1 MLTSYCGGRSGR
13 LTRLQ
18 PKFRKGRHCRV
29 EQGCDPTDPRRN
41 LFEQLQLLASL
52 RRFRNSKT
60 GGVAARTLS
69 PDKKL
74 VGGARDHRARIFDY
88 AAGTRP
94 AASSSHRVGLNRK
107 SSPKRRYSP

>member
-13 LTRLQ
+13 LKRLR

-29 EQGCDPTDPRRN
+29 EQGCDPSDPRRN

-52 RRFRNSKT
+52 RRFRNRKT
-60 GGVAARTLS
+60 GGVAARTLP

-74 VGGARDHRARIFDY
+74 AGARDHRARIFDY
-88 AAGTRP
+88 AVGTGP

>member
-13 LTRLQ
+13 LKRLQ

-29 EQGCDPTDPRRN
+29 EQGCDPSDPRRN

-52 RRFRNSKT
+52 CRFRNRKT

-74 VGGARDHRARIFDY
+74 
-88 AAGTRP
+88 AGLVITVQEFSTMRP
-94 AASSSHRVGLNRK
+94 APGRPHRRAIAWA
-107 SSPKRRYSP
+107 